1 METNLQRCERLGMMD
16 DDTLMELSESRR
28 CELCDKFCEKNL
40 SPSNPSCEGRWCD
53 EALEYW
59 LEEEANECV

>member
-1 METNLQRCERLGMMD
+1 METNLQRCERLGMMG
-16 DDTLMELSESRR
+16 DDTLMELSEGRR
-28 CELCDKFCEKNL
+28 CEFCDKLCKKNL
-40 SPSNPSCEGRWCD
+40 SPSSPSCEGRWCD